1 MLPPITIGISFSETN
16 YANYPAWIMGE
27 NTGIEIIE
35 LSCKKENSGDLSKCQ
50 GLLLTGGIDIA
61 PVFYNSERS
70 GYPNKPATW
79 NKERDQFEIDL
90 FHAAQVMGMPVL
102 GVCRGLQ
109 LVNVALGGNLVQD
122 IEEAGKQNHRSQDAA
137 DQVHTIQIQQGSLL
151 SDISGISQGMVNSA
165 HHQALGHVAETLLVN
180 CFSPDG
186 IAEGMEW
193 KEKNNHP
200 PLLCVQW
207 HPERIQDKHTNPL
220 SKNIRDW
227 FLLEAAKHQL

>member
-1 MLPPITIGISFSETN
+1 
-16 YANYPAWIMGE
+16 MGD
-27 NTGIEIIE
+27 NADIKIIE
-35 LSCKKENSGDLSKCQ
+35 LSWENQNSGDLYKCQ

-70 GYPNKPATW
+70 DYPNKPAAW
-79 NKERDQFEIDL
+79 NKARDQFEMNL
-90 FHAAQVMGMPVL
+90 FHAAQVAGIPVL

-109 LVNVALGGNLVQD
+109 LVNIALGGNLVQD
-122 IEEAGKQNHRSQDAA
+122 VEEAGKQNHRSQDGE
-137 DQVHTIQIQQGSLL
+137 DQLHTIQIQQSSLL
-151 SDISGISQGMVNSA
+151 SDISGISQGTVNSA
-165 HHQALGHVAETLLVN
+165 HHQALDHVAETLQVN

-193 KEKNNHP
+193 KEKNDRP

-207 HPERIQDKHTNPL
+207 HPERMQDKYTNPL

-227 FLLEAAKHQL
+227 FLLTAAKHQL